1 MKIDIIITVFSHS
14 DEPSWFCLGGT
25 YLPAGIIIIF
35 LESAGVFSQPRHHTS
50 GAIYKEPNI
59 GVIFLFVFGV
69 FLVLVFGFF
78 FPKTN
83 QFLIFPFVPM
93 GLQTSSPAAIT
104 AESSQ
109 LMVTLLPVEPDCSS
123 GTVWVSCMCLVSWV
137 TPKQTAFFPSV
148 FECLSFV
155 FKGVAWKMVHQWG

>member
-59 GVIFLFVFGV
+59 GGFFVCFWGYFVF
-69 FLVLVFGFF
+69 FF
-78 FPKTN
+78 FFFLKTN
-83 QFLIFPFVPM
+83 QFLIFPFVSM
-93 GLQTSSPAAIT
+93 GLQISIPAAIT